1 MASNPIKLDTHC
13 PICKMKDNEILKL
26 EKECLELRNRCI
38 AMTERCIALLEEING
53 IPKPGSSKKP
63 MLRVV

>member
-1 MASNPIKLDTHC
+1 MDSNPIKLDPHC

-26 EKECLELRNRCI
+26 KNEYSELI
-38 AMTERCIALLEEING
+38 ERHFVMSQKCIALLEEING